1 MARTQLERTVL
12 PSLLDRLT
20 DLEPSL
26 AGDAATSHEASVRA
40 FRRSV
45 QRDVETLLNARRST
59 DDAQTAPFPEVA
71 RSVLVFGLPDTS
83 ALAIS
88 TEDGREQLLAW
99 LEETLA
105 LFEPR
110 LADVRVR
117 LVDADQGS
125 APQVRFTVEALLR
138 MDPSP
143 EQVVFDTVLELATG
157 AYGVTGAGPAAAR

>member
-26 AGDAATSHEASVRA
+26 AGDPPTTHEASVRA
-40 FRRSV
+40 YRQSV
-45 QRDVETLLNARRST
+45 QRDVEMLLNARRT
-59 DDAQTAPFPEVA
+59 IDDARLEHLDETA
-71 RSVLVFGLPDTS
+71 RSVLVFGLPDTNS
-83 ALAIS
+83 LAVS
-88 TEDGREQLLAW
+88 TEEGRERLLAW
-99 LEETLA
+99 LEETLER
-105 LFEPR
+105 FEPR
-110 LADVRVR
+110 LDGVHVR

-157 AYGVTGAGPAAAR
+157 AYGVSGSAPAAR